1 MTKYDTKR
9 LIGRVAHTREHL
21 FLIEKGYV
29 LHHTSLAR
37 EYYHTDEVTVS
48 HYEGKFGEGFVL
60 EFHSD
65 NRSCHLISY
74 YVK

>member
-1 MTKYDTKR
+1 MTKYERKR
-9 LIGRVAHTREHL
+9 LNGRLSIKKSHL
-21 FLIEKGYV
+21 FLIKKGYV

-37 EYYHTDEVTVS
+37 GYYHTDEVTVS
-48 HYEGKFGEGFVL
+48 YYEGKFGEGFVL

-65 NRSCHLISY
+65 IRSCHLISY